1 MSDLVLHEF
10 RDVEFNDPVAVI
22 GFPGIGLVS
31 SIATNYLS
39 RELKMDLLAGFTSP
53 SFPPYALL
61 QGGRPMPQL
70 RIFGGLRNPDA
81 QNGDDVRDDI
91 VVVTTEMSPK
101 PEIHMEIA
109 VAVLDW
115 LQAHGIK
122 KIITLDGIPMFKEDT
137 YQILGAASNDE
148 TRELMKGFGIE
159 PFDDGMVRGISGV
172 MLMEGAIRGMDVI
185 SVLGSAKSE
194 LPDPKG
200 AAMLM
205 EPVKRMI
212 PGLSLDTAPLYE
224 EAEELDKKLPHSEP
238 VQGEGIND
246 IQYG

>member
-10 RDVEFNDPVAVI
+10 GTARFEDPIAVV

-39 RELKMDLLAGFTSP
+39 RELKMDLVAGFTSP

-70 RIFGGLRNPDA
+70 RVFGGHRAGPDA
-81 QNGDDVRDDI
+81 EGPYDI
-91 VVVTTEMSPK
+91 AVVTTEMSPK
-101 PEIHMEIA
+101 PEMHSDIA
-109 VAVLDW
+109 LAVLDW
-115 LQAHGIK
+115 IQAHGIGRT
-122 KIITLDGIPMFKEDT
+122 ITLDGMPMFREDT
-137 YQILGAASNDE
+137 YEVLGAASAE
-148 TRELMKGFGIE
+148 STREELGGYGVE

-172 MLMEGAIRGMDVI
+172 MLMQGAMRGMDIV
-185 SVLGSAKSE
+185 SLMGSAKSE
-194 LPDPKG
+194 MPDPKG

-205 EPVKRMI
+205 EPLKKMV
-212 PGLSLDTAPLYE
+212 PGLTVDMQPLFE
-224 EAEELDKKLPHSEP
+224 EASELDKRLPRRDAQS
-238 VQGEGIND
+238 VEGIND